1 MQAGQDPYGSLIA
14 GVPVSVYVHV
24 KMGLMP
30 AQVHSGEQSESM
42 PSASAGREASVLE
55 LADLDRE
62 VTSSL
67 LTPSKPALTFCHL
80 WSVYESLAEQP

>member
-1 MQAGQDPYGSLIA
+1 MPTVKVD
-14 GVPVSVYVHV
+14 VHV
-24 KMGLMP
+24 KPGHLP
-30 AQVHSGEQSESM
+30 AQVHSGGQSDPL

-67 LTPSKPALTFCHL
+67 LFPFKSILTFSYP
-80 WSVYESLAEQP
+80 WIVYGPLAEQP

>member
-1 MQAGQDPYGSLIA
+1 MHVTASL
-14 GVPVSVYVHV
+14 
-24 KMGLMP
+24 LP

-42 PSASAGREASVLE
+42 PSASAGREATVLE

-67 LTPSKPALTFCHL
+67 LTLFKAILTFCHPWTL
-80 WSVYESLAEQP
+80 YGPLADQP